1 MVYSATWLGWLYIT
15 YHPLREPETTIDYVT
30 VSILCSMSI
39 ARRRSGFAPIF
50 FMPFSIKSVAPQS
63 QVTGDQKQ
71 RQRHPSSRHKPFPSS
86 LEKRLH
92 EMPTHIWLLSTCAL
106 IIIANIYPRLTI
118 ANTFFLI
125 PQRGQAVARCGRI
138 QRRNQIRF
146 ANFQY
151 LSRDPMFSI
160 FDAENRHDW
169 WNLVV
174 NFKDSRNTFLFCHR
188 TLFVLKRINKKNIAK

>member
-1 MVYSATWLGWLYIT
+1 MIIYHLPPIKGTRNNHWLCDCVHTMFYVNCQASFR
-15 YHPLREPETTIDYVT
+15 LR
-30 VSILCSMSI
+30 SHL
-39 ARRRSGFAPIF
+39 

-188 TLFVLKRINKKNIAK
+188 TLFVLKRINKKI